1 MQPVAHMPLWITARV
16 NNLENEMYGALP
28 EELRQLTDMLR
39 RFVDDEINPQAA
51 EIERTNNVPQSLL
64 TRAADLGLFGFSI
77 PEQYGGLGESELMS
91 SVALEALSRGPGGVT
106 FFIAPTAPAAAI
118 RLAGTNAQRDAFL
131 PDLAS
136 GKSFAA
142 FCLSE
147 AGAGSDA
154 AGIGTRAVRANGRW
168 IINGSKLWISRASKS
183 DLFLVSTVTDPAKR
197 SKGGITIFVMKKRPG
212 IVVGPPDWQMGLHG
226 SGSAEVSFQDVE
238 VREED
243 VLGEVG
249 GGFEVL
255 KFILGRARLWA
266 AARAV
271 GIVGR
276 ALEVSLAHVETRVQ
290 FGKKLGE
297 FQAVKLK
304 LADMAS
310 DLYTGRLL
318 LYNAARLFDEELD
331 AAQEV
336 SIAKLFTTEAATRA
350 ADMAVQIHGAM
361 GVSQAYHVERL
372 YRDSRAYRI
381 LDGTSDIQ
389 RLMIASKVQKFG
401 IGGGLAAGGLS

>member
-1 MQPVAHMPLWITARV
+1 
-16 NNLENEMYGALP
+16 MYGALP

-91 SVALEALSRGPGGVT
+91 SVALEALSRGPGGAT

-118 RLAGTNAQRDAFL
+118 RLAGTDAQREAFL
-131 PDLAS
+131 PYLAS

-168 IINGSKLWISRASKS
+168 IIRASKS
-183 DLFLVSTVTDPAKR
+183 DLFLVSAVTDPAKR

-212 IVVGPPDWQMGLHG
+212 IVVGPPDWQMGVRG

-361 GVSQAYHVERL
+361 GVSQAFHVERL

-389 RLMIASKVQKFG
+389 RLMIASKVQKLG